1 MNDKFTS
8 RYKKWIVV
16 WVVFITLFIIF
27 LLLNQQILGP
37 LSIYTIL
44 TQNLWLDFVLL
55 FLAIPIFSLV
65 AYFLGGYL
73 LTPLLIFIH
82 KKLIGRNL
90 IYGIEDHHKS
100 KEIKKIFLNSFFPA
114 LLALNIGIL
123 LSDVDVIH
131 NFIFPESF
139 QASVP
144 GPVLHILTLT
154 FLLPFVSSLGI
165 GISSAVYFLIDSG
178 IEYTNK
184 EQKKV
189 KQGSF
194 PVEVRSMG
202 GYYLYYLKGYA
213 GISVI
218 LSIAKLIFA
227 YFTSF
232 EDPGSIIYIMNIIM
246 WPVIPF
252 IIAFFMIPSLLI
264 QDFTYQKRKD
274 FVKKWA
280 QKCGINNRLDNP
292 LGRS

>member
-16 WVVFITLFIIF
+16 WVVFITLFIVF
-27 LLLNQQILGP
+27 LLLNQQVLGP

-55 FLAIPIFSLV
+55 FLAIPIFSLI

-82 KKLIGRNL
+82 KKLIGKNL
-90 IYGIEDHHKS
+90 LYGIEDRDKQM
-100 KEIKKIFLNSFFPA
+100 EVKKIFLNSFFPA

-123 LSDVDVIH
+123 LSDVDIIH
-131 NFIFPESF
+131 NFIFSDSF

-144 GPVLHILTLT
+144 GAVLQILTIT
-154 FLLPFVSSLGI
+154 FLLPFVSGIGLGI
-165 GISSAVYFLIDSG
+165 FSGVNFLLDSG
-178 IEYTNK
+178 IQYTNK

-189 KQGSF
+189 KEGSF
-194 PVEVRSMG
+194 PIEVRSVG

-218 LSIAKLIFA
+218 LSIAKLILA
-227 YFTSF
+227 YLTSF
-232 EDPGSIIYIMNIIM
+232 DDPGSIIYIMNIIM
-246 WPVIPF
+246 WPAIPF
-252 IIAFFMIPSLLI
+252 IIAFFMIPSLII
-264 QDFTYQKRKD
+264 QDFTYQKRKN

-280 QKCGINNRLDNP
+280 QKFGINNRLDDP